1 MRAVEPKP
9 WALGVRLRDEPS
21 GVHRLTI
28 KPGSPAD
35 GRTIDELADLP
46 GDAWIS
52 FIVRAGQLVP
62 ITGDTKLQAADDV
75 LVLAPPRRA
84 RKAGHGL

>member
-1 MRAVEPKP
+1 
-9 WALGVRLRDEPS
+9 VR
-21 GVHRLTI
+21 G
-28 KPGSPAD
+28 
-35 GRTIDELADLP
+35 
-46 GDAWIS
+46 
-52 FIVRAGQLVP
+52 GQLVP